1 MEKETSTNKI
11 HKENPKSP
19 IKVLVV
25 EDRKRILRNQLK
37 LLKVHKKIEVVGTAD
52 NGPTAVEKTVALS
65 PDVLLLDIG
74 LPGFD
79 GIEVTRRV
87 KKKAP
92 KTEVLIFT
100 IFDEEDKVMAAIK
113 AGASG
118 YLLKGAKTEKIVEAI
133 EDVFRGGSVIQA
145 NLARRL
151 LRHFQQD
158 KEIIEEVQLTTR
170 EQEIL
175 QIIAKGMSNRE
186 VAGVLGLSRST
197 VRTHLEHIYEKLD
210 VSNRTEAVTEGLKQ
224 GLIDL

>member
-1 MEKETSTNKI
+1 MEKETSTNKSQ
-11 HKENPKSP
+11 KENPKRP

-25 EDRKRILRNQLK
+25 EDQKRILRNQLK
-37 LLKVHKKIEVVGTAD
+37 LLKVHKKIDVVGTAD
-52 NGPTAVEKTVALS
+52 NGPTAVEKTIDLS

-92 KTEVLIFT
+92 ETEVLIFT
-100 IFDEEDKVMAAIK
+100 IFDEEDKVIAAIK

-158 KEIIEEVQLTTR
+158 KAIIEEVQLTTR

-186 VAGVLGLSRST
+186 VAGVLGVSRST